1 MGVAEGGAKILVG
14 EELAHD
20 VRVTAG
26 CHLEGGVG
34 VTGIVEYTRQS
45 KRLRTGKD

>member
-34 VTGIVEYTRQS
+34 VTAHVHNLS
-45 KRLRTGKD
+45 KSNGK

>member
-34 VTGIVEYTRQS
+34 VTGCMHNLS
-45 KRLRTGKD
+45 KSNGK